1 MSGEEER
8 GARKPKCAR
17 CRNHGYIAWLK
28 GHKKD
33 CPFAACD
40 CTKCGLIAERQRVM
54 AKQVALKRQQAAE
67 DNLALNLNQAVTGK
81 RFRYLPP
88 GPIVSSLP
96 ISVKPDVVECP
107 STNAEDDREKSMKR
121 RANLELLM
129 KLCPDRKR
137 SVLELVF
144 SRCDEELMSAI
155 EICLTSLKDRQQ
167 GSESPEERHSAF
179 SPPAA
184 HQASRPP
191 LPPPPSHFFN
201 PCISPYPSCPFYAAP
216 TFSIN
221 SVLLPPP
228 HDLFCEQC
236 NKKD

>member
-1 MSGEEER
+1 MNCEEER
-8 GARKPKCAR
+8 GTRKPKCAR
-17 CRNHGYIAWLK
+17 CRNHGFIAWLK

-33 CPFAACD
+33 CPFSTCNCA
-40 CTKCGLIAERQRVM
+40 KCGLIAERQRVM

-96 ISVKPDVVECP
+96 LTSKQEIPSVE
-107 STNAEDDREKSMKR
+107 NDREKSAKR
-121 RANLELLM
+121 RASLELLM

-144 SRCDEELMSAI
+144 SRCDEQLMSAI
-155 EICLTSLKDRQQ
+155 ELCLSSIKDRD
-167 GSESPEERHSAF
+167 EETEVEMHNSAF
-179 SPPAA
+179 QPPAA
-184 HQASRPP
+184 HQASRAL
-191 LPPPPSHFFN
+191 LPPPPPHYFN
-201 PCISPYPSCPFYAAP
+201 ACLPQFSGCPYYTTPSFG
-216 TFSIN
+216 FN

-228 HDLFCEQC
+228 HDLLCDQC

>member
-1 MSGEEER
+1 MSADAADEK

-17 CRNHGYIAWLK
+17 CRNHGFIAWLK

-33 CPFAACD
+33 CPFSSCN

-96 ISVKPDVVECP
+96 LPIKSDDP
-107 STNAEDDREKSMKR
+107 AETSLSNTEDERERSAKR

-144 SRCDEELMSAI
+144 SRCDEQLMSAI
-155 EICLTSLKDRQQ
+155 EMCLTSLKAASLRIFPAGCPSILQA
-167 GSESPEERHSAF
+167 SA
-179 SPPAA
+179 SAAPAA
-184 HQASRPP
+184 LLQP
-191 LPPPPSHFFN
+191 LHIPL
-201 PCISPYPSCPFYAAP
+201 
-216 TFSIN
+216 
-221 SVLLPPP
+221 SVSG
-228 HDLFCEQC
+228 
-236 NKKD
+236 KST